1 MRKKQEQARNWQRH
15 RLLYYYMYYMK
26 TGRLEFYSAG
36 EENRLLVCQ
45 KDHECV

>member
-1 MRKKQEQARNWQRH
+1 MREKQEQARNWQRH
-15 RLLYYYMYYMK
+15 RLLYYYMK